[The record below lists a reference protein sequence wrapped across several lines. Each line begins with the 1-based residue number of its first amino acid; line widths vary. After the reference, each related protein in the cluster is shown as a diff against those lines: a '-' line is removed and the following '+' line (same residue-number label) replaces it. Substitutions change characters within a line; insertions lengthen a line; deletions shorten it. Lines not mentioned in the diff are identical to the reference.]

1 MILPA
6 SLLMK
11 NLTGRFWDWNNKYI
25 CLLIKNNSMKK
36 TILIL
41 SVLGILTACGGGDK
55 KPDETKK
62 EETPAKAED
71 LSSNPDY
78 QKGLEIA
85 SKSDCF
91 TCHKI
96 DEKNIGPA
104 WRDVANKYAGQDTA
118 IRYLSHKII
127 NGGSGVWGEV
137 PMASHPTFT
146 QEQAESVAKYV
157 LLLKK

>member
-1 MILPA
+1 
-6 SLLMK
+6 
-11 NLTGRFWDWNNKYI
+11 
-25 CLLIKNNSMKK
+25 MKK
-36 TILIL
+36 TFLII
-41 SVLGILTACGGGDK
+41 SVLGILTACGGGEK
-55 KPDETKK
+55 KADTET
-62 EETPAKAED
+62 TPAKTED
-71 LSSNPDY
+71 NSNNPDY

-118 IRYLSHKII
+118 VDYLAKKII
-127 NGGSGVWGEV
+127 AGGSGVWGEV
-137 PMASHPTFT
+137 PMASHPAFT
-146 QEQAESVAKYV
+146 KEEAETVAKYV